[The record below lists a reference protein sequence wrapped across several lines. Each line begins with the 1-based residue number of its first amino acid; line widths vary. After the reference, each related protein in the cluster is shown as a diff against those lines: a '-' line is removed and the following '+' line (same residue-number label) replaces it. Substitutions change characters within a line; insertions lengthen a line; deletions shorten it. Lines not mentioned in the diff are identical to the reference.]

1 MTGLI
6 LYSNFQDFRDL
17 SSGRRL
23 KAEIAKVSKF
33 AFSGVG
39 LLEKHFEEDQKK
51 DKRNIARNI
60 SPSPHIIP

>member
-23 KAEIAKVSKF
+23 KAEIAKTSKF

-39 LLEKHFEEDQKK
+39 LLENTLRKI
-51 DKRNIARNI
+51 KRKIRGTLHGTFL
-60 SPSPHIIP
+60 PLLT